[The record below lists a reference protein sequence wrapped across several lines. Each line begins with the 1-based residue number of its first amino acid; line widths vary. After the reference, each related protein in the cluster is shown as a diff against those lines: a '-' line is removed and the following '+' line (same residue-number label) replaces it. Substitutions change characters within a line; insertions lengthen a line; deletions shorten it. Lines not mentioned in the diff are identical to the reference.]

1 MRVTKCELPCLSK
14 HMKTIERWF
23 LRVADSDWTW
33 IGLSWLR
40 PAKDARIGIGYI
52 IGSSILLG
60 LPGIVA
66 GAAMLYFAFGKVS
79 LGAWLF
85 LFVAAT
91 MVELLLHI
99 VFAHFWNRR
108 AGELMRN
115 VAA

>member
-1 MRVTKCELPCLSK
+1 
-14 HMKTIERWF
+14 MKTIERWF
-23 LRVADSDWTW
+23 LRVADSDENW

-60 LPGIVA
+60 LPGIWA
-66 GAAMLYFAFGKVS
+66 GAAMLYFAFGRVS

-91 MVELLLHI
+91 VAELLLHI

-108 AGELMRN
+108 AGEFMRS
-115 VAA
+115 VDA

>member
-1 MRVTKCELPCLSK
+1 
-14 HMKTIERWF
+14 MKTIKRCF
-23 LRVADSDWTW
+23 FRVADSDWTW

-40 PAKDARIGIGYI
+40 PAKDAHIGIGYI
-52 IGSSILLG
+52 MGSSILLG
-60 LPGIVA
+60 LPGIGA
-66 GAAMLYFAFGKVS
+66 GAAMLYFAFGRVS
-79 LGAWLF
+79 LGTWLL

>member
-1 MRVTKCELPCLSK
+1 MSYLVLAKY
-14 HMKTIERWF
+14 MKTIERWF
-23 LRVADSDWTW
+23 FRVVDSDWNW

-52 IGSSILLG
+52 VGSSIFLG
-60 LPGIVA
+60 LPGIGI
-66 GAAMLYFAFGKVS
+66 GAAMIYFAFGRVS

-91 MVELLLHI
+91 MAELLLHI